1 VRDLLGRSLLR
12 GIVPRDFMKGT
23 PALTLILVSIAAE
36 AGAWPAEAILAMIRD
51 ARRLVPRSLS
61 RLIADRE
68 SLILEETQRF
78 PEPLARAVA
87 QDLSSGAF
95 QPETLAALEA
105 HAAGAADLLRHQQVS
120 EGVVRLGATLRIP
133 ADLSDPALTG
143 GPEGY
148 PAGVV
153 REYYAFLGA
162 NLDKIPV
169 VLDDPKA
176 LTLSSRDLPAYW
188 ESLLHRSQDQ
198 AGIIR
203 SELFQKGR
211 LVDHHALDYRS
222 PLFSVASLSY
232 SRAVTAIAATWLAL
246 WRQAHGDVTR
256 MRPPREIDPRDT
268 GPVESPQP
276 HEARP

>member
-68 SLILEETQRF
+68 N
-78 PEPLARAVA
+78 
-87 QDLSSGAF
+87 LSSGAF

-256 MRPPREIDPRDT
+256 MRPPREIEPRDT

>member
-1 VRDLLGRSLLR
+1 LGRPLRR
-12 GIVPRDFMKGT
+12 GIVPRKFMKGT
-23 PALTLILVSIAAE
+23 AALTLLLVSMASV
-36 AGAWPAEAILAMIRD
+36 AGAWPSEAVLAMIRD
-51 ARRLVPRSLS
+51 ARRLVPQSLS

-68 SLILEETQRF
+68 SLILADAQRF

-87 QDLSSGAF
+87 QDVLSGGF

-105 HAAGAADLLRHQQVS
+105 HAAGAVDLLRHQQVS
-120 EGVVRLGATLRIP
+120 EGVIRLGSTLRIP
-133 ADLSDPALTG
+133 ADLTDPALSG
-143 GPEGY
+143 GAEGY

-169 VLDDPKA
+169 VLDDPQA
-176 LTLSSRDLPAYW
+176 LKLASRDLPAYW
-188 ESLLHRSQDQ
+188 EGLLHRSQGQ

-211 LVDHHALDYRS
+211 LVDHRVLDYRS

-246 WRQAHGDVTR
+246 WRQARGDVTR
-256 MRPPREIDPRDT
+256 MRPPREIEPRDT
-268 GPVESPQP
+268 APVESPQP